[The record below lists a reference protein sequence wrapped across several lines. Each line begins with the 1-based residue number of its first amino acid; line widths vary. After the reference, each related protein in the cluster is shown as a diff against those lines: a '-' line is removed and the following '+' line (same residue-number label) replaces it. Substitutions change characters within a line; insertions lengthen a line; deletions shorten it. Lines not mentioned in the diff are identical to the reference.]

1 MKNLYKSI
9 LESIHRGIK
18 LALDDFDKLDDL
30 ENTES
35 SKNNIINDDE
45 YMYNKIKFNEIV
57 NNLLN
62 LDVNNIESKIDPHTL
77 TQLYEKFGFKYDIQN
92 KERLMGLVRTIELI
106 DRDANLNWI
115 DTSKVT
121 DMSYLFN
128 SSSMNFNISEWD
140 VSNVEKMDAMFA
152 YTYKFQ
158 GDLSKW
164 DVSNV
169 RSMIAMFRNSIY
181 IGNISNWNLNHCN
194 VEEMF
199 YHCQMKEKSKPKKLQ
214 NSCATYVV

>member
-9 LESIHRGIK
+9 LESIHKGIK
-18 LALDDFDKLDDL
+18 LALDDFEDDEKLSSKLD
-30 ENTES
+30 
-35 SKNNIINDDE
+35 IIQNDE
-45 YMYNKIKFNEIV
+45 YMYNKVRFNEIA
-57 NNLLN
+57 NNLINLN
-62 LDVNNIESKIDPHTL
+62 VNNIESKIDLYML

-92 KERLMGLVRTIELI
+92 KERLMGLVRTIEVI

-152 YTYKFQ
+152 YTYIFQ

-181 IGNISNWNLNHCN
+181 VGDISNWNINHCN

-199 YHCQMKEKSKPKKLQ
+199 YQCQMKEENKPKKLQ
-214 NSCATYVV
+214 NSYAMYVV

>member
-1 MKNLYKSI
+1 MNVNKQI
-9 LESIHRGIK
+9 LEAINRGIK
-18 LALDDFDKLDDL
+18 LALDDFDDISVSSNNSDIIDTDDY
-30 ENTES
+30 
-35 SKNNIINDDE
+35 I
-45 YMYNKIKFNEIV
+45 YNKIKFNEIV
-57 NNLLN
+57 NNLINLN
-62 LDVNNIESKIDPHTL
+62 VNNIESKIDLYML
-77 TQLYEKFGFKYDIQN
+77 TQLYEKFGFKYKVQN
-92 KERLMGLVRTIELI
+92 KEKLQALIRTIEFI
-106 DRDANLNWI
+106 DRDADLNWI

-152 YTYKFQ
+152 YTYIFQ

-169 RSMIAMFRNSIY
+169 RSMIAMFRNSMY
-181 IGNISNWNLNHCN
+181 VGNISNWNINRCN

-199 YHCQMKEKSKPKKLQ
+199 YQCPMIENNKPKKLQ
-214 NSCATYVV
+214 NSYAMYVV

>member
-1 MKNLYKSI
+1 MKNLYNNI

-18 LALDDFDKLDDL
+18 LVLDDFDD
-30 ENTES
+30 NTYTG
-35 SKNNIINDDE
+35 SKTDIIHDDE
-45 YMYNKIKFNEIV
+45 YMYNKVRFNEIV
-57 NNLLN
+57 NNLINLN
-62 LDVNNIESKIDPHTL
+62 VNNIESKIDLYML
-77 TQLYEKFGFKYDIQN
+77 TQLYEKFGFKYTVQN
-92 KERLMGLVRTIELI
+92 KEKLQSLIRTIELI

-140 VSNVEKMDAMFA
+140 VSNVEKMDAMFS
-152 YTYKFQ
+152 YTYIFQ

-181 IGNISNWNLNHCN
+181 CGDISNWNLNHCK

-199 YHCQMKEKSKPKKLQ
+199 YQCPMKEKNKPKKLQ
-214 NSCATYVV
+214 NSYAMYVV